1 MSSDLPLSPEDVA
14 EIVAILEGS
23 AYEKLEIKTSRF
35 TLRVAREG
43 GGWTQDW
50 SWDAPA
56 VAAVPAEAPAEQPA
70 RLAMD
75 RGVVLLFKATD
86 FDTGAGIEGVSFWYE
101 PEDRPGSH
109 FGVQPSPSFITNP
122 KTNEKGE
129 LRIIAQPGMRKY
141 GVGFNPLPAGYQ
153 ANVPTDSSPGRELT
167 LTAGEE
173 RVVEFLLRKSARP

>member
-70 RLAMD
+70 VELE
-75 RGVVLLFKATD
+75 
-86 FDTGAGIEGVSFWYE
+86 EGLHAV
-101 PEDRPGSH
+101 RPPLPGT
-109 FGVQPSPSFITNP
+109 FYRAP
-122 KTNEKGE
+122 
-129 LRIIAQPGMRKY
+129 QPGAPPFVE
-141 GVGFNPLPAGYQ
+141 VGDLVDPDTVVAIIETMKLMNPVHAG
-153 ANVPTDSSPGRELT
+153 ARGTIEAILFDNAAP
-167 LTAGEE
+167 
-173 RVVEFLLRKSARP
+173 VEAEAVLMIVRPST